1 MNVNQ
6 PYRAQGAAMAIED
19 AAVLGNLFSR
29 ITSASHI
36 PAYLR
41 AYEQLRHARTSATQ
55 EDSRLSRYIF
65 HLADGPE
72 QEARDT
78 SMKRAMLVEAA
89 RQTLMDVSHAAQ
101 NASETRAKGASI
113 RVGGGRNEESANQW
127 ADRAKND
134 AQFGYDADEE
144 VDRWWAEEGAAM
156 LRSLN
161 GVRTFSPDS
170 STIGSSDGDRSV
182 TSLSGKKS
190 FWKKLVGG
198 SRKVEA

>member
-1 MNVNQ
+1 
-6 PYRAQGAAMAIED
+6 MAIED
-19 AAVLGNLFSR
+19 GAVLGNLLSR
-29 ITSASHI
+29 LTHPSQL
-36 PAYLR
+36 PALLQ
-41 AYEQLRHARTSATQ
+41 AYEDLRLPRTAETQ
-55 EDSRLSRYIF
+55 NQSRLNQKIF
-65 HLADGPE
+65 HLPDGTE
-72 QEARDT
+72 QEVRDAD
-78 SMKRAMLVEAA
+78 MRRAAEVELRRVREGGAA
-89 RQTLMDVSHAAQ
+89 AEAFQ
-101 NASETRAKGASI
+101 G
-113 RVGGGRNEESANQW
+113 SANQW

-144 VDRWWAEEGAAM
+144 VDRWWAEEGMAM

-198 SRKVEA
+198 NRKVEA